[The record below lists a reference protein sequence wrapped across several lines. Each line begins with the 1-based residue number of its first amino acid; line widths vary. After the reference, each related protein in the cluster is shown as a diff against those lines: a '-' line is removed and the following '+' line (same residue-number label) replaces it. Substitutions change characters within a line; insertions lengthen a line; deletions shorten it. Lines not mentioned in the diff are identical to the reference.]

1 MLARTIRA
9 ALTAATVAALA
20 ACNHANAE
28 KAAQLAA
35 DSARAE
41 GASPAEVSRRA
52 NVARR
57 AVEARDAA
65 NNPAKAAE
73 KSRYRSAES
82 GTALQLAAVTD
93 ISSRKNKAGDAFT
106 ARTTQ
111 AVLNSDADTVIPAG
125 AELIGRVKEIKSAPH
140 RGAPGTLSLE
150 LNTLRFNGQ
159 DYPIGVRVSSMATH
173 IVSRGLT
180 VDDAAKVGVG
190 AAAGALAGKIIGR
203 STGAAAA
210 GAVVGGAGGAVYA
223 NQTRDYD
230 IALSPGAAIS
240 AVLTSSFTREV
251 AGNH

>member
-1 MLARTIRA
+1 MYARAIRA
-9 ALTAATVAALA
+9 ALTACTAAALA
-20 ACNHANAE
+20 ACSHANAE

-41 GASPAEVSRRA
+41 GASPAEASRRA

-57 AVEARDAA
+57 TVEAKEAA
-65 NNPAKAAE
+65 NNPTRVAD
-73 KSRYRSAES
+73 KSRYRSLES
-82 GTALQLAAVTD
+82 GTTLQLAAVTD
-93 ISSRKNKAGDAFT
+93 ISSQKNKAGDPFT
-106 ARTTQ
+106 ARTTE
-111 AVLNSDADTVIPAG
+111 AVLNGDADTVIPAG
-125 AELIGRVKEIKSAPH
+125 AELIGRVKELKSAPH
-140 RGAPGTLSLE
+140 RGSAGTLTLD
-150 LNTLRFNGQ
+150 LNTVRFNGQ
-159 DYPIGVRVSSMATH
+159 DYPIGVRVTSAATH

-190 AAAGALAGKIIGR
+190 AAAGAIAGKLLGR
-203 STGAAAA
+203 SRGAAAA

-251 AGNH
+251 ARTP